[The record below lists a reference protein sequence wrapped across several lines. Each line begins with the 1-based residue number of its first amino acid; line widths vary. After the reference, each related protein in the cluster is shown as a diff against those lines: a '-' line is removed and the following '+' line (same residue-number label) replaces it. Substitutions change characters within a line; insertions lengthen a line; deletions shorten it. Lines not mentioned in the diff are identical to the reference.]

1 MHTNLKHAT
10 FVLVKMGALNAQNL
24 DLKQTIF
31 KMRDKKWHSVPKSK
45 ILLLTTGKLGLNGL
59 LISTLWGFRKW
70 PPLNPEKSG
79 LEENRC

>member
-1 MHTNLKHAT
+1 MCLTQASGRTQKLE
-10 FVLVKMGALNAQNL
+10 AQE
-24 DLKQTIF
+24 
-31 KMRDKKWHSVPKSK
+31 HSVPKSK

-79 LEENRC
+79 LEENRF